1 MTNNVIPLKPKPT
14 TDLKLVLI
22 PPEETEVT
30 PEDVKNFYK
39 NLTNILMNEN

>member
-22 PPEETEVT
+22 SPEETEVT